1 MASKLAFLFAIY
13 LASESVR
20 FDDRA
25 RPTFSQHQIAST
37 SASTRAGLAKWA
49 ATAEGR
55 AIIERLRAD
64 DREVMIVEDDRE
76 PGVGRA
82 PQPKAGVLLAFEDEK
97 QVKRYELILN
107 PSIAA
112 LYNNP
117 AALDLG
123 FPRTP
128 ADVMAAAW
136 AAEML
141 HIDFYARGISLPH
154 HNRDDFQQRWFAV
167 AGQLGFGRMTHGRE
181 DERFGTE
188 VITIGEPSRPTR
200 SARPRS
206 VSARPPF

>member
-1 MASKLAFLFAIY
+1 MVSKLAVLFTIY

-20 FDDRA
+20 FDARS
-25 RPTFSQHQIAST
+25 RPTFSEHQIAST
-37 SASTRAGLAKWA
+37 AASTRAGLVKWA

-64 DREVMIVEDDRE
+64 DREVMIIEDDRE
-76 PGVGRA
+76 AGVGRA
-82 PQPKAGVLLAFEDEK
+82 PQPKPGVLIAFEDDR

-117 AALDLG
+117 EAIDLG
-123 FPRTP
+123 LPRTA

-154 HNRDDFQQRWFAV
+154 HDREDFQTRWLAV
-167 AGQLGFGRMTHGRE
+167 AGQLGFGRMNHGLE
-181 DERFGTE
+181 DERRDPE
-188 VITIGEPSRPTR
+188 VITIGEPRRRVTR
-200 SARPRS
+200 RARPE
-206 VSARPPF
+206 

>member
-1 MASKLAFLFAIY
+1 MGSKLGVLFAIY

-20 FDDRA
+20 FDARS
-25 RPTFSQHQIAST
+25 RPTFSAHQIEST
-37 SASTRAGLAKWA
+37 AASTRTGLVKWA

-64 DREVMIVEDDRE
+64 DREVMIIEDRAE
-76 PGVGRA
+76 TGVGRA
-82 PQPKAGVLLAFEDEK
+82 PQPKPGVLLASEDDK

-112 LYNNP
+112 MYNNP
-117 AALDLG
+117 AAIDLG
-123 FPRTP
+123 LPRTP

-154 HNRDDFQQRWFAV
+154 HNREDFQKRWLAV
-167 AGQLGFGRMTHGRE
+167 AAQLGFTRMTHGIE
-181 DERFGTE
+181 DEHRDP
-188 VITIGEPSRPTR
+188 VITIGEPAPRRRRRP
-200 SARPRS
+200 
-206 VSARPPF
+206 